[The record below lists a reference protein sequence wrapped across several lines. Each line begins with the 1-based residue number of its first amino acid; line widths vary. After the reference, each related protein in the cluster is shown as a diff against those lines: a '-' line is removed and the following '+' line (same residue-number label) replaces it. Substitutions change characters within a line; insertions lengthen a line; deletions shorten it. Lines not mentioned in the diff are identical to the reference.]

1 MAVAHA
7 LPRRAAFFTESTFG
21 TGPSDWSTDGTSLFV
36 IEPDVSGVAQAVAE
50 NLNNRFSPRDKHINI
65 KTLKNCQFTFGTY
78 MHGSTVNAAEA
89 AAAVTYHLSTMLKAA
104 LGGMDLGWS
113 IGLSGG
119 SAAAPEIDSDP
130 GYAIGDWVWA
140 YDDSAAVGEFYKI
153 TGIALLVITLD
164 RTLHFTPAAADRF
177 YAVIN
182 CYIDDAVT
190 TQHDHAD
197 HKTMSF
203 CFQGDQT
210 EDVFAMYGCKPSVG
224 IEAIEAGQP
233 SRLTWDVMATTFAL
247 ETLTA
252 DDFSAVT
259 THGTAGTVPGLVD
272 ATRIKMATVAGAL
285 ADIGDVRGSL
295 SIAPGVAYERV
306 TGPNGLEGVHGHVD
320 TLDDTTIEMVV
331 PFDDD
336 HATAFRASTL
346 KHILI
351 EVGQTPA
358 SYPWGIYFPQCEYAG
373 EPARSDEGALTGSA
387 LSFRALKGPASG
399 SLTGADE
406 RRFTSMMQILL
417 VA

>member
-7 LPRRAAFFTESTFG
+7 LPRRAAFFTESTFC
-21 TGPSDWSTDGTSLFV
+21 TGPADWSANGTSLYV
-36 IEPDVSGVAQAVAE
+36 IEPDVSSVAQAVEE

-65 KTLKNCQFTFGTY
+65 KTLKNNQFSFGTY

-89 AAAVTYHLSTMLKAA
+89 AAAVTYHLSTMLKSA
-104 LGGMDLGWS
+104 LGGMDLGWG
-113 IGLSGG
+113 IGFLGG
-119 SAAAPEIDSDP
+119 SAAEPTIDADP
-130 GYAIGDWVWA
+130 GFAIGDWIWA
-140 YDDSAAVGEFYKI
+140 YDDSAAVGEFYR
-153 TGIALLVITLD
+153 IATIVGTTLTLD
-164 RTLHFTPAAADRF
+164 RTLHFTPAVADRA

-182 CYIDDAVT
+182 CYIDDTVT

-197 HKTMSF
+197 HTTMSF
-203 CFQGDQT
+203 CFQGDQA
-210 EDVFAMYGCKPSVG
+210 EDVYAIYGCKPSVG
-224 IEAIEAGQP
+224 IEAIEAGKP
-233 SRLTWDVMATTFAL
+233 SQLTWDVMGTTFAV

-272 ATRIKMATVAGAL
+272 ATRVKMATVAGAL

-295 SIAPGVAYERV
+295 NVTPGVVYERV
-306 TGPNGLEGVHGHVD
+306 MGPNGYEGVHGHVD
-320 TLDDTTIEMVV
+320 TVDDTTIEMVV

-358 SYPWGIYFPQCEYAG
+358 AYPWGIYFPRCEYASD
-373 EPARSDEGALTGSA
+373 PVRSDEGALTGSA

-406 RRFTSMMQILL
+406 RRFRSPMQILL